1 MATSTTGCIGVFVTN
16 SRPVFFSHRVV
27 DAGKVYLF
35 VPCTKSMEAGGSWLD
50 AWVFGRYKGVSD
62 NCCIFTEVSHCIMKE
77 TDSGLAYGWARA
89 ISKETGVTGLTFLR
103 VMEVIW
109 VRRRGCDEDVEDGWE
124 ASFTVGRLRIPF
136 VHASW
141 KSINFIALS
150 RLTTTWPKYN
160 VTSVPS
166 VSLPPPSDCSSSP
179 ICANVIDIRCTRVVP
194 TYRSV

>member
-27 DAGKVYLF
+27 DAGNVYLF

-89 ISKETGVTGLTFLR
+89 ISKETGVTGLMFLR

-109 VRRRGCDEDVEDGWE
+109 VRRRGYGVEVEDGWE

-179 ICANVIDIRCTRVVP
+179 I
-194 TYRSV
+194 